1 MIVSSMS
8 SKELH
13 REIIS
18 DFEIVERKAYY
29 LSLEMRREVDK
40 SKTKHVRKAFDYK
53 SRKYNKWIIVIDYHL
68 KDPVFYSAV
77 HYIDEYGF
85 NAIRVNSDL
94 RSLTHF
100 TPHFLERYNERF
112 LKHEE
117 LSKVDLLKRFIAKN
131 PFDAVRYFP
140 QGESSKNKIFCRFN
154 EGIGLGDEELFN
166 EMSIGILHFRTYI
179 TNDMIHEGQQ
189 TDFNYL
195 GSLSGNNMKEI
206 HKDSQ
211 RRA

>member
-1 MIVSSMS
+1 MIVPSMS

-18 DFEIVERKAYY
+18 DFEIVVKKAYY
-29 LSLEMRREVDK
+29 LSLGMRREVVK
-40 SKTKHVRKAFDYK
+40 SKKKYVRRTFDYK
-53 SRKYNKWIIVIDYHL
+53 TRKYNNWIIVIDYHL
-68 KDPVFYSAV
+68 KEPMFYSAV
-77 HYIDEYGF
+77 YFLDQYGF

-117 LSKVDLLKRFIAKN
+117 LSKIELLKRFISEN

-140 QGESSKNKIFCRFN
+140 RDPSRNTIFCRFK
-154 EGIGLGDEELFN
+154 EGIGLGDEEIL
-166 EMSIGILHFRTYI
+166 SDIGQEILHFRTYI
-179 TNDMIHEGQQ
+179 TNEMIHEGQLS
-189 TDFNYL
+189 DFNYL
-195 GSLSGNNMKEI
+195 GSLYDNQLKGITRNPPK
-206 HKDSQ
+206 
-211 RRA
+211 RA